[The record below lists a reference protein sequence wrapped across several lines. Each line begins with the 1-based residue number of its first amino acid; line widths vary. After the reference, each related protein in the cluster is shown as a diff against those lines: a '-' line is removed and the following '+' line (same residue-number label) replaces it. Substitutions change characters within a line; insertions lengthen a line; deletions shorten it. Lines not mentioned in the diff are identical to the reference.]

1 MPSSS
6 LFPDLP
12 DSARCWIH
20 VADAPID
27 EETQAALCERV
38 RAFIDGWSTH
48 GTPVRGAVTVLDDR
62 FLVVAGSVGGAD
74 ADANAGISGCGID
87 DAVNAVETAAE
98 ALGISWAPALH
109 VVFRNEDGA
118 VETLPRPA
126 FRERIG
132 DGGVTTA
139 TPVFDPSLTR
149 LGDLRSGAF
158 EQPAGSSW
166 HARVFNLPE
175 APSSR
180 PA

>member
-1 MPSSS
+1 MPPS
-6 LFPDLP
+6 LFSDLP

-20 VADAPID
+20 VADAPLD
-27 EETQAALCERV
+27 EATQADLCGRI
-38 RAFIDGWSTH
+38 RAFIDGWTTH

-62 FLVVAGSVGGAD
+62 FLVVAGSVDETG

-87 DAVNAVETAAE
+87 DAVNAVESAAE
-98 ALGISWAPALH
+98 ELGVSWAPALH

-126 FRERIG
+126 FRERIEDG
-132 DGGVTTA
+132 DVSAA

-166 HARVFNLPE
+166 HARVFDLPE